1 MAAMREM
8 AMQEQQYLMEMQ
20 LAAFA
25 AKKAK
30 TTHSSPKRPRA
41 DEGGSWR
48 QNGEGGQGGTTA

>member
-1 MAAMREM
+1 
-8 AMQEQQYLMEMQ
+8 MQEQQYLMEMQ